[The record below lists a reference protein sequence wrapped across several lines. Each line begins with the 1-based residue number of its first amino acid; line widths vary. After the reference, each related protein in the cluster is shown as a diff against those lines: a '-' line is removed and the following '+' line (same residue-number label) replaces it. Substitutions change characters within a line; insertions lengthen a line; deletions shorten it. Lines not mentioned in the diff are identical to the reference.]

1 MLACKLCFPSYR
13 EEIVIPKNLGP
24 VTIKTNEEKYV
35 DSMFESCFFKS
46 FMACVMG
53 YGLGGAIGLFTASV
67 GPNIY
72 VPGQQEKSQTAR
84 EIFRDMRATTHS
96 YAKNFA
102 VIGMMFSAVECTIES
117 VSF

>member
-1 MLACKLCFPSYR
+1 
-13 EEIVIPKNLGP
+13 
-24 VTIKTNEEKYV
+24 
-35 DSMFESCFFKS
+35 
-46 FMACVMG
+46 MG

-72 VPGQQEKSQTAR
+72 IPGQQEKTQTAR

-117 VSF
+117 VGCFWSNIVRRSSNLIRF